1 MEKLTISKLIKK
13 YPYLQRLGEYTLF
26 VSREEYDYL
35 KNSTVIRVNDIDV
48 EERFLINILD
58 DDYYFEYAYRYFSDV
73 NNKFNVS
80 YIINGDIGKSLS
92 YDKMTIIDGI
102 DMLISS
108 NRINLND
115 TMKNRYDRLKYFVS
129 YDRFIDKYKDLEYK
143 ILIDG
148 NIYNIKVN
156 DIISF
161 LNLDDDKFKNIISD
175 ENINKLYGIPKE
187 YFVYAFS
194 KFIKDN
200 VLDNFEFSS
209 MFLNKLSL
217 IFLTDLID
225 MEAINKFVETTDTK
239 YKEIKIDSSLEN
251 KIFEGLPYDASEL
264 EIAIYIYIKMCKI
277 LTYDDE
283 YYAVNQRGDAT
294 LKHASLEHISSIS
307 LDNNK
312 VVCFEFNVMY
322 AKFLDMLGIHF
333 CSNYK
338 NSIGEDYGYGHANLD
353 FRCGKFLVKADS
365 VTSILHGDIMQAKL
379 NQPLSGLVCLN
390 SNKNTKEEFNN
401 YFNKMYILVAKQFS
415 DNNDVKVDYKETLD
429 DLINQYSLCTDNIKG
444 VSIDER
450 LSILIDKAN
459 SSGLIGIDSL
469 SYILQ
474 LRKTLFSE
482 EQRKNNIRIVII
494 RNNEP
499 YNKMDVAMASA
510 IIVVNKLG
518 FKEYSELN
526 NYYFYNPL
534 HDLVML
540 SQEELQ
546 DKFNNK
552 IFEYV
557 ADDDPKI
564 PGISEGS
571 GIRR

>member
-13 YPYLQRLGEYTLF
+13 YPYLQRLSEYTLF

-35 KNSTVIRVNDIDV
+35 KNGTVIRVNDIDV

-129 YDRFIDKYKDLEYK
+129 YDRFIDKYKDYK
-143 ILIDG
+143 YNIVIDG
-148 NIYNIKVN
+148 KNYVFNVLDMIK
-156 DIISF
+156 F
-161 LNLDDDKFKNIISD
+161 LNLDSDDFRDRCN
-175 ENINKLYGIPKE
+175 
-187 YFVYAFS
+187 
-194 KFIKDN
+194 KDN
-200 VLDNFEFSS
+200 VYGISRDYYIYGVSKFFRDNCLFDIYDLNSNMSNNFSYMHS
-209 MFLNKLSL
+209 NNN
-217 IFLTDLID
+217 ID
-225 MEAINKFVETTDTK
+225 FEAINKFVETTDTK
-239 YKEIKIDSSLEN
+239 YKEIKIDSGLEN
-251 KIFEGLPYDASEL
+251 KIFEGLPYDYSEL

-283 YYAVNQRGDAT
+283 YYAVNQTGDAT
-294 LKHASLEHISSIS
+294 LKHTSIKHISSIN
-307 LDNNK
+307 LTNNK
-312 VVCFEFNVMY
+312 VVCFEFNIIY

-429 DLINQYSLCTDNIKG
+429 DLINQYSLCTDNIKE